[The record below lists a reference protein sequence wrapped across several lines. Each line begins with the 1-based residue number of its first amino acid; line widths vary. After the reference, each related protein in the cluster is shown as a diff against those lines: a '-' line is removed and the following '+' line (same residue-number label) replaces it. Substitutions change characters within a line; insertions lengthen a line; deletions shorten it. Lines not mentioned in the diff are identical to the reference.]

1 MFADA
6 ATASVISGKSWASLA
21 AREFGIKTMVVELSD
36 QVIEA
41 IKEAQRK
48 QDIRI
53 VEEFESEVRE
63 I

>member
-1 MFADA
+1 
-6 ATASVISGKSWASLA
+6 
-21 AREFGIKTMVVELSD
+21 MVVELSD